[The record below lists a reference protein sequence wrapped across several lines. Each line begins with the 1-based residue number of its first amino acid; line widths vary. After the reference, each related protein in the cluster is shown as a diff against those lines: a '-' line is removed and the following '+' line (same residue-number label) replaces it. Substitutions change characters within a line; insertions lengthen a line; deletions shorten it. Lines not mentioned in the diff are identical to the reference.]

1 MRSSAKRSESQVRV
15 SPGVLFCHL
24 LHRIAVTDDAFFHQV
39 AAGAA
44 GLYVQQLQ
52 RIQLFSPLGNQQLAA
67 DLEYFCNVLAALSVA
82 LPPELVSW
90 AQAKLSPDKQSEE
103 AGVP

>member
-1 MRSSAKRSESQVRV
+1 M
-15 SPGVLFCHL
+15 
-24 LHRIAVTDDAFFHQV
+24 

-44 GLYVQQLQ
+44 GLFVQHLQ
-52 RIQLFSPLGNQQLAA
+52 RIPLFSALGEQQLAA

-90 AQAKLSPDKQSEE
+90 AQAKGSPDEQSEQ
-103 AGVP
+103 AGDSGGRITYSEPL